1 MNITNLEDFKD
12 NKIRQALR
20 TKLLNEDK
28 DIYVE
33 AYVQVIERELRKDGL
48 WDAYI
53 WEKAVRDE

>member
-53 WEKAVRDE
+53 WKRAVRDE